1 MYGIVRGYLATNSSP
16 VYFDLWSEVT
26 LAPLLFIAFWS
37 LAGCYFILLLYNDS
51 LSPIPTIFAY
61 GLLDP
66 WTKAITDLASI
77 PRLVGLIGVTFLT
90 TGVIAS
96 GYLATGGVGAYLA
109 GLSAGAVMGIGASFV
124 IVESETVLRRHFRV
138 RLPLALT
145 LKNIATS
152 VGFTLV
158 PALTHFLL
166 TETGLKAGLLLMTI
180 AFIPTAIGTLTLRF
194 PTPQRASPYR

>member
-1 MYGIVRGYLATNSSP
+1 M
-16 VYFDLWSEVT
+16 
-26 LAPLLFIAFWS
+26 
-37 LAGCYFILLLYNDS
+37 
-51 LSPIPTIFAY
+51 
-61 GLLDP
+61 
-66 WTKAITDLASI
+66 ASI
-77 PRLVGLIGVTFLT
+77 PRLVGLIGVALLT

-152 VGFTLV
+152 IGFILV

-166 TETGLKAGLLLMTI
+166 VETNLKTGLLLMTI
-180 AFIPTAIGTLTLRF
+180 AFVPTAVGTLTLRF
-194 PTPQRASPYR
+194 PAPQRASPYR